1 MVGYI
6 FVSNRARWWE
16 KRLNIILTTRFKE
29 NYIYELSSLNKKCV
43 EKLKKKLIKNNIKQI
58 ACEKKVQ
65 QYMEKNEIIS
75 EKNVIKYLIFEILEY
90 IFEIQEK
97 KMEQED
103 IYFLINND
111 DEIYLQSI
119 KMLLDKFKTTNIVTE
134 NFGRFQKIIENLF
147 EEETT
152 IYLSNN
158 KRKSLKRAKYI
169 VNFDYNMEELRE
181 YNINRT
187 AIIINI
193 KQNVKIESLA
203 FEGININNVNIQ
215 LSDQLI
221 EYFGNLIENIS
232 ENILY
237 MSLINQKQ
245 ELTRIRNR
253 IKEDNIHILNLMGDK
268 GVISKEEFKR
278 IP

>member
-58 ACEKKVQ
+58 ACEKEVQ
-65 QYMEKNEIIS
+65 QYMKKNEIIS

-268 GVISKEEFKR
+268 GEISKEEFKR